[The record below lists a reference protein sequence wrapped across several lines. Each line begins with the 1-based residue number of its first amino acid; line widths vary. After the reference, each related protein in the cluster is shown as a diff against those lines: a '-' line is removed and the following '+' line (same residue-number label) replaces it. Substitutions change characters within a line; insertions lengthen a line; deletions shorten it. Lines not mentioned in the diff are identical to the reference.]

1 MVSAILAS
9 ASCAK
14 QIADEDAAAAM
25 KVKGSSL
32 EIPAK
37 GGSATIEFAEES
49 TYEVTVDKNW
59 CSASVEGKVVT
70 LTAGTNESYE
80 SRYAGV
86 TVKAG
91 DASMDF
97 TVQQFGYLSSGF
109 EAEDI
114 MTTSNASS
122 YDIPYEYGEEM
133 TASTDAD
140 WITLT
145 VTEDNLN
152 IALAE
157 NTVAGTPENPSRTAE
172 IEWKLGKDNGVIVI
186 VQNNVSFM
194 EADANW
200 TVSYGGRQ
208 DYQGEPADIVNNDVA
223 DPAVSGKY
231 AMYYMP
237 KAEFTACGSDMDD
250 FALLVAQALKEELEI
265 AVDLY
270 HALGYEDVV
279 FDDFLQEESGYE
291 VFNPIDKGDY
301 IGFAI
306 GFTAD
311 AVITGHYSAAD
322 FTVTGS
328 GSGGGTA
335 TGYDAWL
342 GEWTVTRGSSTDTW
356 KITELKDGESYT
368 VTGIEGFDYPVTA
381 LYESEKFV
389 IYAQEN
395 IGTIEL
401 KKYGECP
408 VGLFGGWGD
417 EGDFSL
423 GEYLICTGTLSGSTA
438 TLSPGTVSFSDGS
451 SYKIDKMHLIAT
463 ITGGYG
469 GISKDST
476 PLPTTLTKVGGGSD
490 NPGGTGSE
498 AYNRWI
504 GNWNVNSGAFTIS
517 LTRNV
522 ADKSFNMRGWQMDE
536 DFFEPAQ
543 VDFDAE
549 NGTVTLYGNDDD
561 PIASN
566 VNIGAEEDPCNLYLV
581 GKFIYTDGDEYYITS
596 GGEGAYDVA
605 TGTFQSDGS
614 VKFTGNT
621 FELSSG
627 GEFTYCRFE
636 YLAVSMSD
644 PDAACFL
651 QGSPDE
657 FPLTAVKAGS
667 TSSAK
672 TKGAASKAGS
682 WVKCSKKDF
691 AKMSDLRRNAAKKT
705 DSIDP
710 VGTFRPY
717 PALPETAPAFR
728 RIVFIK

>member
-1 MVSAILAS
+1 MVSALLAS
-9 ASCAK
+9 FSCTKQDVDGGGDKTALQVTASDLK
-14 QIADEDAAAAM
+14 
-25 KVKGSSL
+25 
-32 EIPAK
+32 IPAK
-37 GGSATIEFAEES
+37 GGSATIEFTEALQF
-49 TYEVTVDKNW
+49 EVTVDKAW
-59 CSASVEGKVVT
+59 CTASVEGSVVT
-70 LTAGTNESYE
+70 LTAAENGSYE

-91 DASMDF
+91 DASKDF
-97 TVQQFGYLSSGF
+97 TVQQFGYQSSGF
-109 EAEDI
+109 EPKNI
-114 MTTSNASS
+114 ITTSNASS
-122 YDIPYEYGEEM
+122 YDIPYEYGEEL
-133 TASTDAD
+133 TVSTGAD
-140 WITLT
+140 WVTLT
-145 VTEDNLN
+145 VTGDNLN

-157 NTVAGTPENPSRTAE
+157 NAAAGTPENPSRTAE
-172 IEWKLGKDNGVIVI
+172 IEWKLGKDSGVIEI

-194 EADANW
+194 EADDNW

-223 DPAVSGKY
+223 DPDASGKY

-250 FALLVAQALKEELEI
+250 FALLVAQVLKEELETV
-265 AVDLY
+265 VDFY
-270 HALGYEDVV
+270 QALGYDVS
-279 FDDFLQEESGYE
+279 FADFLQEESGFE

-306 GFTAD
+306 GFTED
-311 AVITGHYSAAD
+311 AVITGHYSEAD

-356 KITELKDGESYT
+356 KIAKLKDGESYT
-368 VTGIEGFDYPVTA
+368 VTGIEGFDFPVTA

-389 IYAQEN
+389 IYAQDG
-395 IGTIEL
+395 IATIEL
-401 KKYGECP
+401 KSYGECP

-423 GEYLICTGTLSGSTA
+423 GEYLICTGTLSGNTA

-451 SYKIDKMHLIAT
+451 SYKLDKMHFIAT
-463 ITGGYG
+463 VTGGYG

-476 PLPTTLTKVGGGSD
+476 PLPTTLTKVGGGGD
-490 NPGGTGSE
+490 TPGGTGSE

-504 GNWNVNSGAFTIS
+504 GNWNVDSGAFTIS
-517 LTRNV
+517 LTQNV
-522 ADKSFNMRGWQMDE
+522 ADKSFDMRGWQMDE

-543 VDFDAE
+543 VDFDAAK
-549 NGTVTLYGNDDD
+549 GTVTLYGNDDD

-566 VNIGAEEDPCNLYLV
+566 VSVGQEKTACNLYLV

-596 GGEGAYDVA
+596 AGEGAYDVA

-614 VKFTGNT
+614 VKFTGNS
-621 FELSSG
+621 FKLSGG
-627 GEFTYCRFE
+627 GEFTFCRLE
-636 YLAVSMSD
+636 YMAISMSD
-644 PDAACFL
+644 PDIAYTFS
-651 QGSPDE
+651 SPDE

-667 TSSAK
+667 TSSVK
-672 TKGAASKAGS
+672 KNGAASRTGS
-682 WVKCSKKDF
+682 WVRCSAKNIVKK
-691 AKMSDLRRNAAKKT
+691 ADLKT
-705 DSIDP
+705 VPQRTAD
-710 VGTFRPY
+710 VAEFCTPY
-717 PALPETAPAFR
+717 PAVPEASAPFR

>member
-1 MVSAILAS
+1 MVSALLAS
-9 ASCAK
+9 FSCAK
-14 QIADEDAAAAM
+14 QDVDGGGDKTALQVTASDL
-25 KVKGSSL
+25 K
-32 EIPAK
+32 IPAK
-37 GGSATIEFAEES
+37 GGSATIEFTEALQF
-49 TYEVTVDKNW
+49 EVTVDKAW
-59 CSASVEGKVVT
+59 CTASVDGSVVT
-70 LTAGTNESYE
+70 LTAAENGSYE

-91 DASMDF
+91 DASKDF

-172 IEWKLGKDNGVIVI
+172 IEWKLGKDSGVIVI

-270 HALGYEDVV
+270 HALGYKDVV

-291 VFNPIDKGDY
+291 VFNPIDKGEY

-322 FTVTGS
+322 FTVT

-417 EGDFSL
+417 EGDFSI
-423 GEYLICTGTLSGSTA
+423 GKYVICTGTVSGSTA
-438 TLSPGTVSFSDGS
+438 TLSPGTVIFSDGS

-504 GNWNVNSGAFTIS
+504 GNWNVDSGAFTIS

-522 ADKSFNMRGWQMDE
+522 ADKSFNMRGWQMDA
-536 DFFEPAQ
+536 DFFEPAL

-621 FELSSG
+621 FELSTG

-644 PDAACFL
+644 PEAAYSL
-651 QGSPDE
+651 QGRPDE
-657 FPLTAVKAGS
+657 FPLTAAHTHLCLG
-667 TSSAK
+667 K
-672 TKGAASKAGS
+672 T
-682 WVKCSKKDF
+682 
-691 AKMSDLRRNAAKKT
+691 
-705 DSIDP
+705 
-710 VGTFRPY
+710 
-717 PALPETAPAFR
+717 
-728 RIVFIK
+728 